1 MDIYHGC
8 CYGLSALG
16 IFLMVLNANTGA
28 DGAYLGCTGFA
39 KTDASYARAFLVGFG
54 ANRFAV
60 AILNA
65 MAFESNRE
73 LLGTRT
79 DAALATA
86 ETVAVVW
93 AAGVDGAD
101 IRVVPALL
109 FMRIAWHVLEVVALH
124 LLGSRAFER
133 HTRRAH
139 VHEEHLIGRHT
150 AITMI
155 MLGEAVLQLT
165 TGVSTLNAHESGSYT
180 FSVAGFT
187 LVFAL
192 AVLTFNTVPRIGM
205 HALGRSKKRGAV
217 WRILSARPRVGSE
230 RPSGGKKRTILGA
243 VELLHPA
250 RGLRDQARRDGP
262 VAGGVR
268 RRRSSFK
275 AAPRRSTSYSC
286 KDYSAAEK
294 PSYPSDDDHRDDDHH
309 DDGHHRRSLADGYA
323 PAAACPDSLVKE
335 GHASFMSF
343 SLTGAMVC
351 YLVIRLNHKG
361 FVLRNVARLYAYG
374 ARAVVSLGHV
384 LIFLFYRDDL
394 SADRLLVR
402 HALAAVAACVLD
414 GLLTFVDFLLAGKH
428 RRDDD
433 HVEFAAVHEEGFS
446 RPSRSM
452 LARRFSAHV
461 RPRSVIQRVLERRRL
476 FEAVRRSS
484 TSVRKSDPGA
494 APEPAS
500 PQGPFRKS
508 APGRTSSV
516 DARDGSFVELR
527 GSSVG
532 GSSAAR
538 PPPASPRTVRFS
550 DNLV

>member
-1 MDIYHGC
+1 MDIYRGC

-165 TGVSTLNAHESGSYT
+165 TGVSTLDAHESGSWNT
-180 FSVAGFT
+180 
-187 LVFAL
+187 AL
-192 AVLTFNTVPRIGM
+192 STSCVLWSSGSAKRSMPPR
-205 HALGRSKKRGAV
+205 GRRGA
-217 WRILSARPRVGSE
+217 
-230 RPSGGKKRTILGA
+230 TTF
-243 VELLHPA
+243 PA
-250 RGLRDQARRDGP
+250 RT
-262 VAGGVR
+262 AGQPLV
-268 RRRSSFK
+268 
-275 AAPRRSTSYSC
+275 
-286 KDYSAAEK
+286 
-294 PSYPSDDDHRDDDHH
+294 
-309 DDGHHRRSLADGYA
+309 
-323 PAAACPDSLVKE
+323 AAA
-335 GHASFMSF
+335 AS
-343 SLTGAMVC
+343 AW
-351 YLVIRLNHKG
+351 
-361 FVLRNVARLYAYG
+361 
-374 ARAVVSLGHV
+374 
-384 LIFLFYRDDL
+384 L
-394 SADRLLVR
+394 S
-402 HALAAVAACVLD
+402 
-414 GLLTFVDFLLAGKH
+414 
-428 RRDDD
+428 
-433 HVEFAAVHEEGFS
+433 S
-446 RPSRSM
+446 
-452 LARRFSAHV
+452 
-461 RPRSVIQRVLERRRL
+461 
-476 FEAVRRSS
+476 
-484 TSVRKSDPGA
+484 
-494 APEPAS
+494 
-500 PQGPFRKS
+500 
-508 APGRTSSV
+508 
-516 DARDGSFVELR
+516 
-527 GSSVG
+527 
-532 GSSAAR
+532 
-538 PPPASPRTVRFS
+538 
-550 DNLV
+550 